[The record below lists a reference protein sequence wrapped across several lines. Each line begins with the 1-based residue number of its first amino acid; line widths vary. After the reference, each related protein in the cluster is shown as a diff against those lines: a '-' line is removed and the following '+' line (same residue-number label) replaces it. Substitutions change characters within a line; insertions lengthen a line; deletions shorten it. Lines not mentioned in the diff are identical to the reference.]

1 MSPVCV
7 ENLERD
13 IEVIR
18 KRRGK
23 TSIQTGAEQPPIN
36 KIPLDSPALMRITSG
51 GIPLGR
57 ITRLWGGPS
66 SAKSRVGYLIA
77 KAAQEL
83 KAPNFPLGLIVCWH
97 DIEKVYSTEY
107 AELMGL
113 NLEKLLLR
121 EGDIIEDV
129 ARELQ
134 LLLGSIHVHILD
146 SVSEAKPQDRLNK
159 DAGDWDVGLKIRVWE
174 KAFEYITNAM
184 DKQENAI
191 ICIDHASNNFKTKAE
206 KPLGGKEME
215 HQSSLNLQMKQTK
228 WLYYD
233 DEGMLQTEDKLKE
246 KGIIGIA
253 GTKEADGQEIVVNVS
268 RSRVCMPF
276 RKAHLRLDLHTHQF
290 DHTFELMEAAEYFDR
305 WGKVAHRSGTP
316 AIAEP
321 KVKGPKNPGGWVTLP
336 DGNKLQGQKA
346 LRQMIDADKDLQALI
361 RRAMLMGN

>member
-1 MSPVCV
+1 MSPVLV

-66 SAKSRVGYLIA
+66 AGKSRLAWLIA
-77 KAAQEL
+77 KGAQEL
-83 KAPNFPLGLIVCWH
+83 KAPNFPLGLTVCYH
-97 DIEKVYSTEY
+97 DIEKQYSTEY
-107 AELMGL
+107 AKLVGI
-113 NLEKLLLR
+113 NNEKLLVR
-121 EGDIIEDV
+121 DGDIIEDI

-134 LLLGSIHVHILD
+134 LLLGSVHIHILD

-174 KAFEYITNAM
+174 KAFEYITNAF
-184 DKQENAI
+184 DKNDNAI
-191 ICIDHASNNFKTKAE
+191 ISISHASKNFQTKSE
-206 KPLGGKEME
+206 KALDGKEME
-215 HQSSLNLQMKQTK
+215 HQSSLSLQMKQTK

-233 DEGMLQTEDKLKE
+233 EEGMLQTEDKLKE
-246 KGIIGIA
+246 KGILGIA
-253 GTKEADGQEIVVNVS
+253 GSKEADGQEIVVNVS
-268 RSRVCMPF
+268 KSRVCTPF

-290 DHTFELMEAAEYFDR
+290 DHIFELMEAAEYFDR

-316 AIAEP
+316 AIAHRAT
-321 KVKGPKNPGGWVTLP
+321 KQGGWVTLP
-336 DGNKLQGQKA
+336 SGEKVQGEKA
-346 LRQMIDADKDLQALI
+346 LRQIIDADKDLQALI

>member
-1 MSPVCV
+1 MCSVCV

-13 IEVIR
+13 IALIR
-18 KRRGK
+18 KNRGK
-23 TSIQTGAEQPPIN
+23 TAIQTGAEQPPVN

-57 ITRLWGGPS
+57 VTRVWGPPGGG
-66 SAKSRVGYLIA
+66 KSRIAYLIA

-83 KAPNFPLGLIVCWH
+83 RAPNFPVGLVVCWH
-97 DIEKVYSTEY
+97 DIEKIFSVEY
-107 AELMGL
+107 AKFVGM
-113 NLEKLLLR
+113 NVNTLLIR
-121 EGDIIEDV
+121 EGDIIEDI

-134 LLLGSIHVHILD
+134 LLLGSVHVHVLD

-174 KAFEYITNAM
+174 KAFEYIMNAF
-184 DKQENAI
+184 DKNDNAI
-191 ICIDHASNNFKTKAE
+191 IQIDHATKNFQTKSE

-215 HQSSLNLQMKQTK
+215 HQSGLNLQVKQTK

-253 GTKEADGQEIVVNVS
+253 GTKEADGQEIVINVS
-268 RSRVCMPF
+268 RSRVCRPF

-316 AIAEP
+316 AIAHRAA
-321 KVKGPKNPGGWVTLP
+321 KQGGWVTLP
-336 DGNKLQGQKA
+336 DGTKVQGERA
-346 LRQMIDADKDLQALI
+346 LRQIIDADKDLQTLI
-361 RRAMLMGN
+361 RRAMLVGG

>member
-1 MSPVCV
+1 MPVDIT
-7 ENLERD
+7 NLDRD

-23 TSIQTGAEQPPIN
+23 HSIHTGAEEPAIT
-36 KIPLDSPALMRITSG
+36 KIPLESPALMRITSG

-66 SAKSRVGYLIA
+66 SAKSRVAYLIA

-83 KAPNFPLGLIVCWH
+83 KAPNFPIGLMVCWH
-97 DIEKVYSTEY
+97 DIEKVYSKEY

-113 NLEKLLLR
+113 NLDTLLLR
-121 EGDIIEDV
+121 DGDIIEDV

-134 LLLGSIHVHILD
+134 LLLGSVHCHILD

-174 KAFEYITNAM
+174 KAFEYITNKM
-184 DKQENAI
+184 DKQENCI
-191 ICIDHASNNFKTKAE
+191 VCIDHASKNFQTKSE

-233 DEGMLQTEDKLKE
+233 DEGLLQTEDKLKE

-253 GTKEADGQEIVVNVS
+253 GTREADGQEIVVNVS
-268 RSRVCMPF
+268 KSRVCRPF
-276 RKAHLRLDLHTHQF
+276 RKAHLRLDLNTHQF
-290 DHTFELMEAAEYFDR
+290 DHTFELMEGAEYFDKQ
-305 WGKVAHRSGTP
+305 GNVAHRSGQP
-316 AIAEP
+316 AIADRG
-321 KVKGPKNPGGWVTLP
+321 KSKQGGWVTLP
-336 DGNKLQGQKA
+336 SGQKIQGERS
-346 LRQMIDADKDLQALI
+346 LRQMIDADQELANMIKS
-361 RRAMLMGN
+361 AMLKGN